1 MAWVL
6 IEHEIRDFDM
16 LKQVYLDDEDRRE
29 SMGCL
34 RGHIWRAADDPLNV
48 CVLLEWDTLEHARD
62 FAGSF
67 ETRQAL
73 QWSSARTPTT
83 RITAFEEVLTSE
95 H

>member
-16 LKQVYLDDEDRRE
+16 LKQVYLDDEARRE
-29 SMGCL
+29 AMGCL
-34 RGHIWRAADDPLNV
+34 RGHIWRATEDPLNV
-48 CVLLEWDTLEHARD
+48 CVLLEWDTVEHAEA

-67 ETRQAL
+67 ETQQAL
-73 QWSSARTPTT
+73 DWSSATAPTT
-83 RITAFEEVLTSE
+83 RLTVFQEVLSSQ

>member
-16 LKQVYLDDEDRRE
+16 LKQVYLDDEARRE
-29 SMGCL
+29 AMGCL

-48 CVLLEWDTLEHARD
+48 YVLLEWDTLEHARE

-67 ETRQAL
+67 ETQQAMH
-73 QWSSARTPTT
+73 WSSARTPTT
-83 RITAFEEVLTSE
+83 RITAFEEVLATE

>member
-6 IEHEIRDFDM
+6 IEHQIRDFDM
-16 LKQVYLDDEDRRE
+16 LKQVYDDDAARRE
-29 SMGCL
+29 VMGCL

-48 CVLLEWDTLEHARD
+48 SVLLEWDTLEHAQE

-67 ETRQAL
+67 ETQQAL
-73 QWSSARTPTT
+73 QWSSAKAPTT
-83 RITAFEEVLTSE
+83 KVTAFEEVHTSA